1 MRNLFIVIVSLMA
14 GVGAFASHAMAR
26 PLGGVWDMSVQELKA
41 AYPAAV
47 NAPGRDGQVVEMR
60 AVTVMGIRW
69 DRIEFRYDENQRL
82 TRLRLFT
89 SARTYEQMEA
99 EMSNTMDPLWA
110 VGSDEVGQ
118 APARQ
123 VMLCDYG
130 SAGVV
135 LSFDQPSVALPK
147 TIVASLDSGPTLR

>member
-14 GVGAFASHAMAR
+14 GVGAVAGRAMAQ
-26 PLGGVWDMSVQELKA
+26 PLGGVWDMSAQELKV
-41 AYPAAV
+41 AYPNSA
-47 NAPGRDGQVVEMR
+47 NAPGHNGQVVEMR
-60 AVTVMGIRW
+60 AVTIMGVRW

-89 SARTYEQMEA
+89 TARTYEQMEA

-110 VGSDEVGQ
+110 VGSDEIGQ

-130 SAGVV
+130 SDGVV

-147 TIVASLDSGPTLR
+147 TIVASVDTGETLR